1 MKKILLASAVM
12 ALLGVTVTM
21 NVLAQPPAGE
31 GRSDGP
37 PPRGE
42 GRPEDRPRPPH
53 PVMDALDAD
62 HNGEISEEEINNAT
76 AALKSLD
83 KNSDGKLTDDEI
95 RPPRPEGGPG
105 RDGERRPDGP
115 PRGEGE
121 PRGDRPPGDRPP
133 GDRPPG
139 DRPPGDRPPRD
150 GEDRPP
156 RDGEGRPPRDGEGR
170 PPREGEGRPPGGREQ
185 GRGDGPPGQGPHGR
199 PMGPPNPERFVE
211 DAMRFDA
218 DADGKLSKEELMK
231 FAVEMGN
238 RQGRPP
244 GGEGGRGP
252 RPEGDRP
259 PGEGEGEGQRPE
271 RPPVE
276 E

>member
-1 MKKILLASAVM
+1 MKKILLASAAM

-31 GRSDGP
+31 GRPDGP
-37 PPRGE
+37 PPRRE
-42 GRPEDRPRPPH
+42 GGPEDRPRPPH
-53 PVMDALDAD
+53 PVMDALDKD

-133 GDRPPG
+133 
-139 DRPPGDRPPRD
+139 
-150 GEDRPP
+150 
-156 RDGEGRPPRDGEGR
+156 
-170 PPREGEGRPPGGREQ
+170 REGEGRPPGGREQ
-185 GRGDGPPGQGPHGR
+185 DRGREPGRGEGPPGGPHGR

-218 DADGKLSKEELMK
+218 DADGKLSKDELMK

-244 GGEGGRGP
+244 GPDGGRGP

-259 PGEGEGEGQRPE
+259 PGDRPPGDRPDGPRPEGDRPRGEGEGQRPE

>member
-1 MKKILLASAVM
+1 MKKTLLASAVM

-21 NVLAQPPAGE
+21 NVLAQPPVGE
-31 GRSDGP
+31 GRPDGP

-42 GRPEDRPRPPH
+42 GGPEDRPRPPH

-115 PRGEGE
+115 PRGEG
-121 PRGDRPPGDRPP
+121 RPP
-133 GDRPPG
+133 
-139 DRPPGDRPPRD
+139 
-150 GEDRPP
+150 
-156 RDGEGRPPRDGEGR
+156 EGRDQGR
-170 PPREGEGRPPGGREQ
+170 GREQ
-185 GRGDGPPGQGPHGR
+185 GRGDGPPGQGPQGR

-259 PGEGEGEGQRPE
+259 PGDRPPGDRPPGDRPPGDRPPREGEGQRPE

>member
-31 GRSDGP
+31 GRPDGP

-42 GRPEDRPRPPH
+42 GGPNDRPRPPH
-53 PVMDALDAD
+53 PVMDALDKD
-62 HNGEISEEEINNAT
+62 HNGEISEEEINNSV

-115 PRGEGE
+115 PRGDGE
-121 PRGDRPPGDRPP
+121 PRG
-133 GDRPPG
+133 
-139 DRPPGDRPPRD
+139 
-150 GEDRPP
+150 DRPP

-170 PPREGEGRPPGGREQ
+170 GPRDGEGRPPGGRDQDRGREP
-185 GRGDGPPGQGPHGR
+185 GRGEGPPGGPQGR

-218 DADGKLSKEELMK
+218 DADGKLSKEELIK
-231 FAVEMGN
+231 FATEMGN

-244 GGEGGRGP
+244 GPDGRGP
-252 RPEGDRP
+252 RPDGDRP
-259 PGEGEGEGQRPE
+259 PGDRPPGDRPRGEGEGDRPE

>member
-21 NVLAQPPAGE
+21 NVLAQPPVGE
-31 GRSDGP
+31 GRPDGP

-42 GRPEDRPRPPH
+42 GRPEERPRPPH

-133 GDRPPG
+133 GDRPP
-139 DRPPGDRPPRD
+139 
-150 GEDRPP
+150 

-170 PPREGEGRPPGGREQ
+170 PPGDGRGPRDGEGRPPEGRDQGRGREQ
-185 GRGDGPPGQGPHGR
+185 GRGDGPPGQGPQGR

-259 PGEGEGEGQRPE
+259 PGDRPPGEGEGQRPE

>member
-1 MKKILLASAVM
+1 MKKILLAGAVM

-31 GRSDGP
+31 GRPDGP

-42 GRPEDRPRPPH
+42 GGPDDRPRPPH
-53 PVMDALDAD
+53 PVMDALDKD
-62 HNGEISEEEINNAT
+62 RNGEISEEEINNAT

-121 PRGDRPPGDRPP
+121 PRGDRPPGDGPP
-133 GDRPPG
+133 GD
-139 DRPPGDRPPRD
+139 
-150 GEDRPP
+150 
-156 RDGEGRPPRDGEGR
+156 RPPRDGEGR

-185 GRGDGPPGQGPHGR
+185 DRGREPGRGEGPPGGPHGR

-244 GGEGGRGP
+244 GPDGGRGP

-259 PGEGEGEGQRPE
+259 PGDRPPGDRPDGPGPEGDRPQRP
-271 RPPVE
+271 PAE

>member
-21 NVLAQPPAGE
+21 SVLAQPPVGE
-31 GRSDGP
+31 GRPDGP

-42 GRPEDRPRPPH
+42 GGPEDRPRPPH
-53 PVMDALDAD
+53 PVMDALDKD

-76 AALKSLD
+76 ASLKSLD

-121 PRGDRPPGDRPP
+121 PRGDRPPGDGPP
-133 GDRPPG
+133 GD
-139 DRPPGDRPPRD
+139 
-150 GEDRPP
+150 
-156 RDGEGRPPRDGEGR
+156 R
-170 PPREGEGRPPGGREQ
+170 PPREGEGRPPGGRGQ
-185 GRGDGPPGQGPHGR
+185 GRGEGPPGGPQGR

-218 DADGKLSKEELMK
+218 DKDGKLSKEELMK

-244 GGEGGRGP
+244 GQEGGRGP

-259 PGEGEGEGQRPE
+259 PGDRPPGDRPRGEGEGDRPQRP
-271 RPPVE
+271 PAE

>member
-1 MKKILLASAVM
+1 MKKTLLASAVM

-21 NVLAQPPAGE
+21 SVLAQPPAGE
-31 GRSDGP
+31 GRPDGP

-42 GRPEDRPRPPH
+42 GGPENRPRPPH

-62 HNGEISEEEINNAT
+62 HNGEISAEEINNAAT
-76 AALKSLD
+76 ALKSLD

-121 PRGDRPPGDRPP
+121 PRGDRPPGDGPP
-133 GDRPPG
+133 G
-139 DRPPGDRPPRD
+139 
-150 GEDRPP
+150 DRPP
-156 RDGEGRPPRDGEGR
+156 RDGEGRPPEGR
-170 PPREGEGRPPGGREQ
+170 DQGR
-185 GRGDGPPGQGPHGR
+185 GRGDGPPGQGPQGR

-218 DADGKLSKEELMK
+218 DADGKLSKEELLK
-231 FAVEMGN
+231 FATEMGN

-259 PGEGEGEGQRPE
+259 PGDRPRGEGEGDRPQRP
-271 RPPVE
+271 PAE

>member
-31 GRSDGP
+31 GRPDGP

-42 GRPEDRPRPPH
+42 GGPDDRPRPPH
-53 PVMDALDAD
+53 PVMDALDKD

-121 PRGDRPPGDRPP
+121 PRGDRPPGDGPP
-133 GDRPPG
+133 G
-139 DRPPGDRPPRD
+139 
-150 GEDRPP
+150 DRPP
-156 RDGEGRPPRDGEGR
+156 RDGEGRPPGGRGQGRGEG
-170 PPREGEGRPPGGREQ
+170 PPGGPQ
-185 GRGDGPPGQGPHGR
+185 GR

-244 GGEGGRGP
+244 GQDGGRGP

-259 PGEGEGEGQRPE
+259 PGDRPPGDRPRGEGEGDRPQRP
-271 RPPVE
+271 PAE

>member
-1 MKKILLASAVM
+1 MKKILLASAAM

-31 GRSDGP
+31 GRPDGP

-42 GRPEDRPRPPH
+42 GGPDDRPRPPH
-53 PVMDALDAD
+53 PVMDALDKD

-115 PRGEGE
+115 PRG
-121 PRGDRPPGDRPP
+121 DRPPGDGPP
-133 GDRPPG
+133 G
-139 DRPPGDRPPRD
+139 
-150 GEDRPP
+150 DRPP
-156 RDGEGRPPRDGEGR
+156 RDGEGRPPGEGR
-170 PPREGEGRPPGGREQ
+170 GPREGEGRPPGGREQ
-185 GRGDGPPGQGPHGR
+185 GRGEGPPGGPQGR
-199 PMGPPNPERFVE
+199 PMGPPSPERFVE
-211 DAMRFDA
+211 DAMRFDT

-231 FAVEMGN
+231 FAIEMGN

-244 GGEGGRGP
+244 GPDGGRGP

-259 PGEGEGEGQRPE
+259 PGDRPPGDRPRGEGEGDRPQRP
-271 RPPVE
+271 PAE

>member
-1 MKKILLASAVM
+1 MKKILLANAVM

-21 NVLAQPPAGE
+21 NVLAQPPVGE
-31 GRSDGP
+31 GRPDGP
-37 PPRGE
+37 PPRRE
-42 GRPEDRPRPPH
+42 GGPDDRPRPPH

-76 AALKSLD
+76 TALKSLD

-115 PRGEGE
+115 PRGEGD
-121 PRGDRPPGDRPP
+121 PR

-150 GEDRPP
+150 GE
-156 RDGEGRPPRDGEGR
+156 GRGPRDGEGR
-170 PPREGEGRPPGGREQ
+170 PPREGEGRPPE
-185 GRGDGPPGQGPHGR
+185 GRGRGEGPPGQGPQGR

-231 FAVEMGN
+231 FATEMGN

-259 PGEGEGEGQRPE
+259 PGEGEGQRPE

>member
-31 GRSDGP
+31 GRPDGP

-42 GRPEDRPRPPH
+42 GGPDDRPRPPH
-53 PVMDALDAD
+53 PVMDALDKD

-121 PRGDRPPGDRPP
+121 PRGDRPPGDGPP
-133 GDRPPG
+133 G
-139 DRPPGDRPPRD
+139 
-150 GEDRPP
+150 DRPP

-170 PPREGEGRPPGGREQ
+170 PPGEGRGPREGGEGRPPGGPQ
-185 GRGDGPPGQGPHGR
+185 GR

-218 DADGKLSKEELMK
+218 DKDGKLSKEELMK

-244 GGEGGRGP
+244 GQEGGRGP

-259 PGEGEGEGQRPE
+259 PGDRPPGDRPRGEGEGDRPQRPTA
-271 RPPVE
+271 E

>member
-31 GRSDGP
+31 GRPDGP

-42 GRPEDRPRPPH
+42 GGPEDRPRPPH
-53 PVMDALDAD
+53 PVMDALDKD

-121 PRGDRPPGDRPP
+121 PRGDRPPGD
-133 GDRPPG
+133 GA
-139 DRPPGDRPPRD
+139 PGDRPPRD
-150 GEDRPP
+150 GEGRGP
-156 RDGEGRPPRDGEGR
+156 RDGEGRPPGEGR
-170 PPREGEGRPPGGREQ
+170 GPRDGEGRPPGGREQ
-185 GRGDGPPGQGPHGR
+185 GRGEGPPGGPQGR

-218 DADGKLSKEELMK
+218 DEDGKLSKEELMK

-244 GGEGGRGP
+244 GQDGGRGP

-259 PGEGEGEGQRPE
+259 PGDRPRGKGEGDRPQRP
-271 RPPVE
+271 PAE

>member
-21 NVLAQPPAGE
+21 NALAQPPE
-31 GRSDGP
+31 GGGRPDSP

-42 GRPEDRPRPPH
+42 RGPDDRPRPPH
-53 PVMDALDAD
+53 PVMDALDKD
-62 HNGEISEEEINNAT
+62 GDREISEEEINNAV

-105 RDGERRPDGP
+105 RDGDRRPDGP

-133 GDRPPG
+133 
-139 DRPPGDRPPRD
+139 
-150 GEDRPP
+150 
-156 RDGEGRPPRDGEGR
+156 RDGEGRPPRDGER
-170 PPREGEGRPPGGREQ
+170 PRDGEGRPPGGREQ
-185 GRGDGPPGQGPHGR
+185 GRGDGPPGQGGQGR

-211 DAMRFDA
+211 DALRFDA
-218 DADGKLSKEELMK
+218 DTDGKLSKEELMK
-231 FAVEMGN
+231 FAREMGS

-244 GGEGGRGP
+244 GPDGGRGP

-259 PGEGEGEGQRPE
+259 PGDRPDGPRPDGDRPRGEGEGDRPQ

>member
-1 MKKILLASAVM
+1 MKKILLASAVL

-31 GRSDGP
+31 GRPDGP

-42 GRPEDRPRPPH
+42 GGPEDRPRPPH
-53 PVMDALDAD
+53 PVMDALDKD

-121 PRGDRPPGDRPP
+121 PRGDRPP
-133 GDRPPG
+133 
-139 DRPPGDRPPRD
+139 
-150 GEDRPP
+150 
-156 RDGEGRPPRDGEGR
+156 RDGEGRGPRD
-170 PPREGEGRPPGGREQ
+170 GEGRPPGGREQ
-185 GRGDGPPGQGPHGR
+185 RRGEGPPGGPQGR

-218 DADGKLSKEELMK
+218 DEDGKLSKEELMK

-244 GGEGGRGP
+244 GQDGGRGP

-259 PGEGEGEGQRPE
+259 PGDRPRGKGEGDRPQRP
-271 RPPVE
+271 PAE

>member
-31 GRSDGP
+31 GRPDGP

-42 GRPEDRPRPPH
+42 GGPDDRPRPPH
-53 PVMDALDAD
+53 PVMDALDKD

-115 PRGEGE
+115 PRG
-121 PRGDRPPGDRPP
+121 DRPPGDGPP
-133 GDRPPG
+133 G
-139 DRPPGDRPPRD
+139 
-150 GEDRPP
+150 DRPP
-156 RDGEGRPPRDGEGR
+156 RDGEGRPPGEGR
-170 PPREGEGRPPGGREQ
+170 GPREGEGRPPGGREQ
-185 GRGDGPPGQGPHGR
+185 GRGEGPPGGPQGR
-199 PMGPPNPERFVE
+199 PMGPPSPERFVE
-211 DAMRFDA
+211 DAMRFDT

-231 FAVEMGN
+231 FAIEMGN

-244 GGEGGRGP
+244 GPDGGRGP

-259 PGEGEGEGQRPE
+259 PGDRPPGDRPRGEGEGDRPQRP
-271 RPPVE
+271 PAE

>member
-31 GRSDGP
+31 GRPDGP

-42 GRPEDRPRPPH
+42 GGPNDRPRPPH
-53 PVMDALDAD
+53 PVMDALDKD
-62 HNGEISEEEINNAT
+62 HNGEISEEEINNSV

-115 PRGEGE
+115 PRGDGE
-121 PRGDRPPGDRPP
+121 PRG
-133 GDRPPG
+133 
-139 DRPPGDRPPRD
+139 
-150 GEDRPP
+150 DRPP

-170 PPREGEGRPPGGREQ
+170 GPRDGEGRPPGGRDQ
-185 GRGDGPPGQGPHGR
+185 DRGREPRRGEGPPGGPQGR

-218 DADGKLSKEELMK
+218 DADGKLSKEELIK
-231 FAVEMGN
+231 FATEMGN

-244 GGEGGRGP
+244 GPDGRGP
-252 RPEGDRP
+252 RPDGDRP
-259 PGEGEGEGQRPE
+259 PGDRPRGEGEGDRPE